1 MRHRVPIHAYR
12 LVYPDSPHTPEI
24 LWEWEE
30 PYITRLLWNAK
41 IFGRTVV
48 QCLFL
53 HWHALEAANQ
63 RIWETSY
70 QLRPSY
76 EPWDTW
82 QGWMAEYR
90 TLLATTQ
97 EVYEAQYGKRDED
110 QYYARETE

>member
-1 MRHRVPIHAYR
+1 MESPSYHRQRFPGNCQLAFER
-12 LVYPDSPHTPEI
+12 CPKT
-24 LWEWEE
+24 
-30 PYITRLLWNAK
+30 
-41 IFGRTVV
+41 FGRTVV
-48 QCLFL
+48 QCSFL

-70 QLRPSY
+70 RLRPSY

-110 QYYARETE
+110 QP